1 MSFRKLSMALVF
13 VTCGLLCASSSK
25 ADPLTF
31 SSTSLNIL
39 GVTPMGGIDLF
50 SNPNLIITTKPDG
63 VVVISVRVSG
73 DAGLSDTLRITATNQ
88 NGNVLLGTFDQSFTL
103 AGDDQVRFLDLAPSN
118 PLNEPGIVL
127 YPQSFQ
133 GTTIVLTVDLLNT
146 SPDFVIPSGVNAG
159 QLVNSFT
166 YTFTLVEPVPEPA
179 SLVLLTTGLVG
190 VGTRLYRRKKLS

>member
-1 MSFRKLSMALVF
+1 MSFRKLSMTLVF
-13 VTCGLLCASSSK
+13 VTCGLLCAASAK

-31 SSTSLNIL
+31 SNAGLNII

-50 SNPNLIITTKPDG
+50 SNPNLVITPKPDG
-63 VVVISVRVSG
+63 VVVISVRISG
-73 DAGLSDTLRITATNQ
+73 DAGLSDTLRFTVTNQ
-88 NGNVLLGTFDQSFTL
+88 NGNVLLGTFDQAFTS
-103 AGDDQVRFLDLAPSN
+103 AGVDQVRSITLAPSN

-146 SPDFVIPSGVNAG
+146 SPDFVLPSGPNAG
-159 QLVNSFT
+159 QQDNSFT

-179 SLVLLTTGLVG
+179 SLVLVTTGLVG
-190 VGTRLYRRKKLS
+190 VGTGLYRRKKLS